1 MKKILTGLLS
11 AAMTVSMATTVAL
24 AANSQTK
31 VKPSLNK
38 VVGYY
43 TKNNTL
49 SSSDQVISVASL
61 GLDASS
67 KSFKLD
73 PDYKKSLASL
83 STKSIG
89 EFTKGIVAI
98 TLLGDNPASYQ
109 GKNYVKSLEGL
120 VAKDGSI
127 KGTTGPNQSVYAL
140 YALES
145 VNSSKVSVAAKYL
158 ASQAMD
164 NGAFWYNYNGK
175 FADDAT
181 TAWVIEALT
190 LANKK
195 TYAPVINKAFAY
207 LEGGYKQD
215 GSYDNSGFGG
225 NADTQSCVLQAYA
238 VYNKKA
244 MKTKA
249 VDYLLSKQLDDGSF
263 SALNYTT
270 GKEESNAYTTVE
282 AARALGT
289 YTYGSVYQQA
299 AAFNASY
306 HKLTKDNV
314 KLSKTTYVY
323 NGKRQQPT
331 VKVTYDKKALN
342 KKNYVV
348 TLPKEAKKVSK
359 YTITVKGKGDY
370 KGIVKVTY
378 TITPAAVK
386 VKSVKGVKKG
396 FVVSYQ
402 KAPKTTVQVAYTLG
416 KKTTYKKTTQSVL
429 KVSALKAGKTY
440 GVKVRALQNG
450 VYGPWSKSVQVKA

>member
-145 VNSSKVSVAAKYL
+145 VNSSKVS
-158 ASQAMD
+158 
-164 NGAFWYNYNGK
+164 K
-175 FADDAT
+175 F
-181 TAWVIEALT
+181 
-190 LANKK
+190 
-195 TYAPVINKAFAY
+195 
-207 LEGGYKQD
+207 
-215 GSYDNSGFGG
+215 
-225 NADTQSCVLQAYA
+225 
-238 VYNKKA
+238 
-244 MKTKA
+244 
-249 VDYLLSKQLDDGSF
+249 LS
-263 SALNYTT
+263 
-270 GKEESNAYTTVE
+270 
-282 AARALGT
+282 
-289 YTYGSVYQQA
+289 
-299 AAFNASY
+299 
-306 HKLTKDNV
+306 
-314 KLSKTTYVY
+314 
-323 NGKRQQPT
+323 
-331 VKVTYDKKALN
+331 
-342 KKNYVV
+342 
-348 TLPKEAKKVSK
+348 
-359 YTITVKGKGDY
+359 
-370 KGIVKVTY
+370 
-378 TITPAAVK
+378 
-386 VKSVKGVKKG
+386 
-396 FVVSYQ
+396 
-402 KAPKTTVQVAYTLG
+402 
-416 KKTTYKKTTQSVL
+416 
-429 KVSALKAGKTY
+429 
-440 GVKVRALQNG
+440 
-450 VYGPWSKSVQVKA
+450 